1 MTTGMVGART
11 WQLLN
16 LLADGEFHSGEVLA
30 NRLGVSRA
38 SVFNALAGVADYGVL
53 LQRIRGRGY
62 RLARPWQRLE
72 RDEILYWL
80 GYENL
85 LIEPLAIRLG
95 EQTTL
100 AKSLVLSGHPKDAA
114 QFDIEILPQA
124 ASSNTLLLQRAAL
137 DVADGG
143 APSGRV
149 LAVELQTAG
158 RGRRGRTWQSGLGSS
173 LTFSLL
179 WRFDCGL
186 NALSGLSLA
195 AGVAIVR
202 ALDKLGAQ
210 GVQLKW
216 PNDILTEQGKLAGV
230 LIEAQGDM
238 LGPSAVVIG
247 IGLNCTLPASLAPQ
261 IGQPAGALDEV
272 CAVMPTRNQLLA
284 VLLQELARVLR
295 QFAQGG
301 FAALREEWER
311 YHIYQDRPIQLQMA
325 DGQTVS
331 GMVRGVSESGELC
344 LETAQ
349 GMRRFNSGEVGV
361 RLRDG
366 GAEHSGAGATASH
379 PLPQREGGSEAA
391 GHPPAYSSLVQSG
404 LSANVSGVRR

>member
-1 MTTGMVGART
+1 MTKGIVSSRT

-62 RLARPWQRLE
+62 RMARPWQRLE
-72 RDEILYWL
+72 QSEVARWL
-80 GYENL
+80 G
-85 LIEPLAIRLG
+85 
-95 EQTTL
+95 
-100 AKSLVLSGHPKDAA
+100 KDAGR
-114 QFDIEILPQA
+114 FDIEILPQA
-124 ASSNTLLLQRAAL
+124 ASSNTLLLQRAGL
-137 DVADGG
+137 DVANGR
-143 APSGRV
+143 APAGSV

-158 RGRRGRTWQSGLGSS
+158 RGRMGRIWHSGLGTA

-195 AGVAIVR
+195 VGVAIVR
-202 ALDKLGAQ
+202 ALNKLGAQ

-247 IGLNCTLPASLAPQ
+247 IGLNCTLPASLVQQ
-261 IGQPAGALDEV
+261 IGQPACALDKV
-272 CAVMPTRNQLLA
+272 CATMPTRNQLLA
-284 VLLQELARVLR
+284 VLLRELARALQ

-311 YHIYQDRPIQLQMA
+311 YHIYQNMPIQLHMA
-325 DGQTVS
+325 DGQTVN
-331 GMVRGVSESGELC
+331 GIVRGVSASGELC
-344 LETAQ
+344 LETTQ

-361 RLRDG
+361 R
-366 GAEHSGAGATASH
+366 
-379 PLPQREGGSEAA
+379 QR
-391 GHPPAYSSLVQSG
+391 
-404 LSANVSGVRR
+404 